1 MIGIERIRKMRKKTN
16 WFWNV
21 IIVFTLIGCTLAFVL
36 HYKNWT
42 SIKEGYLMITS
53 GIYRQQIPLNTINTL
68 EFVPKLPEMQR
79 KNGFSWLAKEKGLF
93 LDSISGQ
100 EVYVF
105 VDDLRQRK
113 LHIVHNDSLELY
125 VNLADSLETQNL
137 FDQLN
142 MEGTSSYE

>member
-1 MIGIERIRKMRKKTN
+1 
-16 WFWNV
+16 
-21 IIVFTLIGCTLAFVL
+21 
-36 HYKNWT
+36 
-42 SIKEGYLMITS
+42 MITS

-93 LDSISGQ
+93 LDSISGK

-113 LHIVHNDSLELY
+113 LRIVHNDSLELY